1 MIAIISGTDDV
12 HASHVI
18 SELRQLGTDA
28 TILDT
33 ASVPAHG
40 TLTSWHSNDEAWR
53 ATWSTT
59 EAGIPAVDLTELRA
73 VWWRR
78 PQPHTLHEEVSDPT
92 DRAFAY
98 GEVDSA
104 VRGLWSCTDAT
115 WVNDP
120 DRDQAASRKL
130 WQLKVAAQLGL
141 RIPRT
146 CATTDPRAAR
156 AFVDAEES
164 GAIYKPFGGSEQAWA
179 ETRLVEPRDLEM
191 LDQVRAAPVIFQE
204 LIPGGI
210 DIRVTI
216 VGREVYA
223 AQIRAIDTSYEF
235 DFRIDCGNA
244 PITPEVLPDALVDR
258 LHALMDRLG
267 LLYGAVDLR
276 RAPNGDFVFLEINPA
291 GQWLFVEVVTGQ
303 PISRA
308 MARLLHQLD
317 SSQQA

>member
-1 MIAIISGTDDV
+1 MIAIISSTDDV
-12 HASHVI
+12 HANHVI
-18 SELRQLGTDA
+18 SELRRIGTDA
-28 TILDT
+28 TIVDT

-40 TLTSWHSNDEAWR
+40 TLTSWHSNDETWR
-53 ATWSTT
+53 ATWSTS
-59 EAGIPAVDLTELRA
+59 EAGIPDIDLTELRA

-78 PQPHTLHEEVSDPT
+78 PQPHTLHEEVRDPT

-120 DRDQAASRKL
+120 DRDLAASRKL
-130 WQLKVAAQLGL
+130 WQLKVAAQLGF

-156 AFVDAEES
+156 DFVDAEKG
-164 GAIYKPFGGSEQAWA
+164 GAIFKPFGGSEDAWA
-179 ETRLVEPRDLEM
+179 ETRLVQPQDLEN
-191 LDQVRAAPVIFQE
+191 LEHLRTAPVIFQE

-235 DFRIDCGNA
+235 DFRIDCANA
-244 PITPEVLPDALVDR
+244 PITAQVLPDALVDR
-258 LHALMDRLG
+258 LHRLMDRFG
-267 LLYGAVDLR
+267 LLYGAIDLR
-276 RAPNGDFVFLEINPA
+276 LAPNGDYVFLEINPA
-291 GQWLFVEVVTGQ
+291 GQWLFVEVATGQ
-303 PISRA
+303 PVARS
-308 MARLLHQLD
+308 MARLLHDLD
-317 SSQQA
+317 SAAHS